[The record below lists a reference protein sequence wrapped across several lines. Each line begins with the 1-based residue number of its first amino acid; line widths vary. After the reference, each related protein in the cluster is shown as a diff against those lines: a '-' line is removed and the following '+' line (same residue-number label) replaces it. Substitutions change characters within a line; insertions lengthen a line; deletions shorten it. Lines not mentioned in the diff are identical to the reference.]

1 MQFNVYA
8 VFDTAS
14 GIYDRPFVM
23 QSDGQ
28 ALRAFG
34 DIAVDAEH
42 PIGKHPEDYSLFRLG
57 MFNDNTGEI
66 SATGKECLATAL
78 EMVAASR
85 KVNKG
90 QLEVLDEELTKVG
103 GTA

>member
-1 MQFNVYA
+1 
-8 VFDTAS
+8 
-14 GIYDRPFVM
+14 
-23 QSDGQ
+23 
-28 ALRAFG
+28 
-34 DIAVDAEH
+34 
-42 PIGKHPEDYSLFRLG
+42 